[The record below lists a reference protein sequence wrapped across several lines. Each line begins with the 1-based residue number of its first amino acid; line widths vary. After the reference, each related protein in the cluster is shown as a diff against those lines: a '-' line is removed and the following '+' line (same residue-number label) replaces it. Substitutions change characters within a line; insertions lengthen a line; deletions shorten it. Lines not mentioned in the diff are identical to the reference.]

1 MALLGCFF
9 SGESERGGVLALE
22 ARLPLSIS
30 LCKMVSFCGLLSIRY
45 VIALKQQAIP
55 SQMKFSSLG
64 MMILFTSDLR
74 VIDVRDNRV
83 AVGANEGEE

>member
-1 MALLGCFF
+1 VALLGCFF
-9 SGESERGGVLALE
+9 SGESERGGVVALE

-55 SQMKFSSLG
+55 SHMKFASFG
-64 MMILFTSDLR
+64 MMIVFESGLQ
-74 VIDVRDNRV
+74 VADVRNYRTEIFV
-83 AVGANEGEE
+83 SVREE